1 MVRER
6 LDPLA
11 AARAR
16 HNRGNE
22 FRNSLEW
29 KLDECREKLEREFAQ
44 YYARTKNVGSTGWER
59 DISTDRYIMR
69 VYVDHLT
76 VVANRCSPGSL
87 ARILRE
93 SFETAA
99 RESALEGI
107 QLMFPRR
114 FK

>member
-22 FRNSLEW
+22 FRNSLKW
-29 KLDECREKLEREFAQ
+29 RLDECREKLEREFAQ

-59 DISTDRYIMR
+59 DASTDRYIMR

-76 VVANRCSPGSL
+76 AVTNGCGPGSL

-93 SFETAA
+93 ALETAA
-99 RESALEGI
+99 RESALKGI
-107 QLMFPRR
+107 SVMFPRR